1 MVVEV
6 VGGVLVKFGYFG
18 AVAKRKREDTTVEFI
33 ARDHKVL
40 SLLHALPTVLRRLN
54 FWHTVFYL
62 FLSRTGTSCVWA

>member
-1 MVVEV
+1 M
-6 VGGVLVKFGYFG
+6 KFGYFG

-54 FWHTVFYL
+54 FWHNSIL
-62 FLSRTGTSCVWA
+62 FILEPHRNQLCLV